1 MCAYAPTLRRTRWLA
16 PVLLLALLSTAGL
29 SLLLGGTRIAPDEAI
44 AALARGIKGQAAMTV
59 TDRILLEVRVPR
71 VLMAAA
77 VGAVLALMGLAAQTM
92 FRNPLATPSILGIS
106 NGAALGMVAGLLLA
120 GRVGFEASRVAPLFS
135 IIGGLLVTL
144 LVHAWGQRGRYF
156 GPTLLLAGV
165 AIASLTSAL
174 TTGALYLAGERL
186 PAIVFWLMGGLWQ
199 ATGRD
204 ARVMLAVAGGAYL
217 LLRLQAPALNVALVG
232 ERSAHDLGLD
242 LPRLQRRL
250 LLLMAIATSIAV
262 SLTGVIGFVGL
273 VAPHLLRLATGSDHR
288 RLVTATALGGALLLT
303 LADTLARTLAAP
315 VEIPVGILTALV
327 GAPVFLFLLARRTGG
342 PNP

>member
-1 MCAYAPTLRRTRWLA
+1 MCAYAPTLRRARWLA
-16 PVLLLALLSTAGL
+16 PALLLVLIAAAGTGLLVGGSDIPSTAVVS
-29 SLLLGGTRIAPDEAI
+29 SLI
-44 AALARGIKGQAAMTV
+44 RGATGQATTDA
-59 TDRILLEVRVPR
+59 TDRILLQVRLPR
-71 VLMAAA
+71 VLTAAA
-77 VGAVLALMGLAAQTM
+77 VGSVLALMGLAAQTL

-106 NGAALGMVAGLLLA
+106 NGAAFGMVAGLLLA

-135 IIGGLLVTL
+135 IIGGLMVTL

-273 VAPHLLRLATGSDHR
+273 VVPHLLRLATGSDHR